1 MEHVTGKT
9 PNISEYCDFYFYE
22 LVWYHP
28 GIYPNFNDGNR
39 ALERWL
45 GVSHRIRSAMCYWV
59 MKKSGTVIVETT
71 VQNVTR
77 NDMLNADT
85 AAQV

>member
-9 PNISEYCDFYFYE
+9 PNISEYCDFYFYD

-28 GIYPNFNDGNR
+28 GIYTNFNDGNR
-39 ALERWL
+39 GLERWL

-71 VQNVTR
+71 VQHVTR
-77 NDMLNADT
+77 NDILNADT